1 MTAMLLLATIQSS
14 EVTMTNEHPQEAPK
28 FDYRDTSAIQAIR
41 DYLSRVCDAVIED
54 LGRYNEKP
62 YQ

>member
-1 MTAMLLLATIQSS
+1 
-14 EVTMTNEHPQEAPK
+14 MTNEHPQEAPK
-28 FDYRDTSAIQAIR
+28 FAHDDPSAFKAIR